1 MSYENTES
9 YLKYKNLRN
18 QLKNDLLSFI
28 ETEFESYSSD
38 YDHNQFL
45 LKKIKLF
52 EKIFLNLD
60 YWMKSTIPE
69 KYKQIVIRSISQKK
83 WSNIIEAFKE
93 ELYFGTSGIRGKL
106 VVSLDEQECIDDLKS
121 LDKFGFESNV
131 LRGTNS
137 INEITITKNIF
148 GLINYM
154 KKNQFSTIVIGY
166 DSRVCSNLF
175 SRLIANMFLK
185 NNFSVIFFN
194 QTNSLPELS
203 FAVTHFKADM
213 GIEITASHNDKRY
226 NGYKLITQ
234 YGSPP
239 TSKIRE
245 EISHE
250 IFNNPLDIS
259 YELLSY
265 DYNDKNFNF
274 ISDNVLIINDFSLS
288 NSTDKSKNIL
298 INEYLEQ
305 ISNLV
310 FDKHVVKKFA
320 SNISIGYSALHG
332 TGFMPVSKLFEK
344 LNITNIKY
352 ITKMIQPDSLFS
364 LFDSKQILD
373 PSDFLTSNVIVES
386 FNDEYGKIEFEKLDL
401 LCYTDPDADRL
412 GIIIKVPK
420 DEQLIYG
427 KWKLLKANDVWA
439 LFLWYILE
447 NFLNDNNSIFNNS
460 EKLFIVKS
468 FVTSDL
474 LLYISN
480 KYKIECID
488 GKVGFSDLSEIVRK
502 KWKENKLNIGMF
514 EESCGFG
521 ISGNLENDFT
531 KLHILE
537 KDGILSL
544 SLIIEILCYAKSKN
558 LSLQD
563 LLNKIY
569 LDNEIGFFATSRK
582 ELPERGIFEGIANE
596 LYQEKILKNVE
607 NLYFE
612 VSEKI
617 KNNEPLLLC
626 GIPISKVEKFSTGRY
641 DSKFWKNFPDEGIRF
656 FLNSKINHITIRSS
670 GTEPKL
676 RIFVQYRI
684 SEINEKNII
693 EKKLLAE
700 NFTKELSNEIEKMIL
715 DN

>member
-28 ETEFESYSSD
+28 ETEFKSYSSD
-38 YDHNQFL
+38 YDHNQFS

-93 ELYFGTSGIRGKL
+93 ELSFGTSGIRGKL

-265 DYNDKNFNF
+265 DYNDKIFNF

-352 ITKMIQPDSLFS
+352 MTKMIQPDSLFS

-684 SEINEKNII
+684 TDLTKSNLI
-693 EKKLLAE
+693 EKKSFAE
-700 NFTKELSNEIEKMIL
+700 HLVKKLSDEMENLINF
-715 DN
+715 

>member
-28 ETEFESYSSD
+28 ETEFKSYSSD
-38 YDHNQFL
+38 YDHNQFS

-69 KYKQIVIRSISQKK
+69 KYKQTVIRSISQKK

-93 ELYFGTSGIRGKL
+93 ELSFGTSGIRGKL

-154 KKNQFSTIVIGY
+154 KRNQFSTIVIGY

-700 NFTKELSNEIEKMIL
+700 NFIKELSNEIEKMIL

>member
-28 ETEFESYSSD
+28 ETEFKSYSSN
-38 YDHNQFL
+38 YDHNQFS

-69 KYKQIVIRSISQKK
+69 KYKQTVIRSISQKK

-93 ELYFGTSGIRGKL
+93 ELSFGTSGIRGKL

-265 DYNDKNFNF
+265 DYNDKIFNF

>member
-1 MSYENTES
+1 MSFDNSKS
-9 YLKYKNLRN
+9 YLEYKNLRN
-18 QLKNDLLSFI
+18 NLKNDLLVFI
-28 ETEFESYSSD
+28 EKEFRSYLSD
-38 YDHNQFL
+38 INKNEFL
-45 LKKIKLF
+45 LKKAKFF
-52 EKIFLNLD
+52 EKILLNLD
-60 YWMKSTIPE
+60 NWMESQIPE
-69 KYKQIVIRSISQKK
+69 KYKQIVIKTISQKK
-83 WSNIIEAFKE
+83 WSNIIEAFKQ
-93 ELYFGTSGIRGKL
+93 ELSFGTSGIRGKL
-106 VVSLDEQECIDDLKS
+106 VVSLDEKECIDDLKS
-121 LDKFGFESNV
+121 LDKFGFESDV

-137 INEITITKNIF
+137 INEITIMKNIF

-154 KKNQFSTIVIGY
+154 KKKKLSTIVIGY

-194 QTNSLPELS
+194 QINSLPELS

-234 YGSPP
+234 HGSPP

-245 EISHE
+245 KIFHEIS
-250 IFNNPLDIS
+250 NTSLDIS

-265 DYNDKNFNF
+265 DYNDKNFSF
-274 ISDNVLIINDFSLS
+274 ISDDVLIINDFSLS
-288 NSTDKSKNIL
+288 NFTDKSKNTL
-298 INEYLEQ
+298 TNEYLEQ

-310 FDKHVVKKFA
+310 FDKDVVKKFA
-320 SNISIGYSALHG
+320 SDISIGYSALHG
-332 TGFMPVSKLFEK
+332 TGFVPVSKLFER

-352 ITKMIQPDSLFS
+352 ISKMIQPDSLFS

-373 PSDFLTSNVIVES
+373 PSNPLTSNVVVDT
-386 FNDEYGKIEFEKLDL
+386 FNDEYGEDEFKKLDL

-420 DEQLIYG
+420 NEQVIYG
-427 KWKLLKANDVWA
+427 QWKLLKANDVWA

-447 NFLNDNNSIFNNS
+447 NILKNNNSPFNNFDQ
-460 EKLFIVKS
+460 LFIVKS

-521 ISGNLENDFT
+521 ISGNLENDLT

-558 LSLQD
+558 LSLHD

-569 LDNEIGFFATSRK
+569 FDNEIGFFATSRK
-582 ELPERGIFEGIANE
+582 ELPEQGIFEGISEE
-596 LYQEKILKNVE
+596 LHQENILKNVE

-612 VSEKI
+612 ASEKI
-617 KNNEPLLLC
+617 KNNKPLLLC

-684 SEINEKNII
+684 SNISEKNIV

-700 NFTKELSNEIEKMIL
+700 NFIKKLSNEIEKLIKI
-715 DN
+715 D

>member
-154 KKNQFSTIVIGY
+154 KKNQFSTIVLGY

-226 NGYKLITQ
+226 NGFKLITQ

-332 TGFMPVSKLFEK
+332 TGFVPVSKLFEK
-344 LNITNIKY
+344 FNITNIKY

-488 GKVGFSDLSEIVRK
+488 GKIGFSDLSEIVRE
-502 KWKENKLNIGMF
+502 KWKENKFNIGMF
-514 EESCGFG
+514 EESGGFG
-521 ISGNLENDFT
+521 IAGNLENDFT

-569 LDNEIGFFATSRK
+569 FDNKIGFFVTSRK
-582 ELPERGIFEGIANE
+582 ELPERGVFEGITNE

-617 KNNEPLLLC
+617 KNNKPLLLC

-700 NFTKELSNEIEKMIL
+700 NFIKELSNEIEKMIL